1 MSKNLSRKKYLLY
14 LRIDTKAY
22 KTFQNN
28 EFINGNERSIQQL
41 QKISSMEVHNDTGQ
55 TFQNP

>member
-1 MSKNLSRKKYLLY
+1 MSKKLSRKKYLSY

-55 TFQNP
+55 TFQHP

>member
-1 MSKNLSRKKYLLY
+1 MSKKLSRKKYLSF

-28 EFINGNERSIQQL
+28 ELINGNEMSIQQL
-41 QKISSMEVHNDTGQ
+41 QKISSMVVHNGTGQ
-55 TFQNP
+55 IFQNP